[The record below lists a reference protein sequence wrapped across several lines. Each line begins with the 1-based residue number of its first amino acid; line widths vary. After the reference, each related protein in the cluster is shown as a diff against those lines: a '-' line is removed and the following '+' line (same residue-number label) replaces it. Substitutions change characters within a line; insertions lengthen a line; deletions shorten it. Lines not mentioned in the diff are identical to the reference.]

1 MEVAVVNNMKYIK
14 TYEQNNYY
22 IDRHS
27 IFKFIKKIIK
37 KIGDD
42 SFYPYLSNNNIKI
55 SLYKNIT
62 PDFTELI
69 SNINIYNLNNVLIFE
84 VYNPKYFI
92 NEMLIEY
99 FSMSMKLIYEK
110 DYHFSF
116 KFNRNSK
123 LNINDFETLLKSKK
137 YNI

>member
-1 MEVAVVNNMKYIK
+1 MKYLK
-14 TYEQNNYY
+14 SYEQNNYY
-22 IDRHS
+22 IDIHS
-27 IFKFIKKIIK
+27 IFKFLKKIIK

-42 SFYPYLSNNNIKI
+42 SFYPYLSANNKI

-62 PDFTELI
+62 PDKNITDFTELI
-69 SNINIYNLNNVLIFE
+69 SHINIMTINKVLIFN

-110 DYHFSF
+110 DYDFSF
-116 KFNRNSK
+116 NFDRNTK
-123 LNINDFETLLKSKK
+123 LNINDFETLLKSNK